1 MDKKDVKEV
10 KKAYIAPA
18 IESEEVLEQAAL
30 ACSGIFDNYYYNY
43 KDNSYSCGFN
53 DS

>member
-1 MDKKDVKEV
+1 MEEKKV
-10 KKAYIAPA
+10 YTPPR

-30 ACSGIFDNYYYNY
+30 ACNLSPFINTLYNLKDSSGT
-43 KDNSYSCGFN
+43 CGYN

>member
-1 MDKKDVKEV
+1 MDKKDDKQL
-10 KKAYIAPA
+10 KKAYVAPA

-30 ACSGIFDNYYYNY
+30 YCSGVFSNSYYNY
-43 KDNSYSCGFN
+43 KDNAYSCGYN

>member
-1 MDKKDVKEV
+1 MEEKKE
-10 KKAYIAPA
+10 YTPPR

-30 ACSGIFDNYYYNY
+30 ACNYSLFNNELNNL
-43 KDNSYSCGFN
+43 KDNETTCGYN